1 MTTTDRREYDEST
14 RGSWAYGIGAFG
26 GVMLATMGLFQFLQG
41 LSAAVGDDLVFRTRD
56 YVYSIDLT
64 GWGWIHMILGAIA
77 VAVGLAIL
85 YGQTWARVT
94 GIVVAVLSAVANFA
108 FLPYYP
114 FWTMMVI
121 AIDILVIWALT
132 SLIRNT

>member
-1 MTTTDRREYDEST
+1 
-14 RGSWAYGIGAFG
+14 
-26 GVMLATMGLFQFLQG
+26 
-41 LSAAVGDDLVFRTRD
+41 
-56 YVYSIDLT
+56 
-64 GWGWIHMILGAIA
+64 MILGAIA